1 MFLFFSFFFK
11 CFHDSILFNGRWKD
25 TKNNQQE
32 PEPVIIASLFVK
44 LHSNHSVLCRYMA
57 PEILDETINTRSFES
72 FKQADIYSLGLV
84 FWEVARRCSIRGKFF
99 IFDHLKLRR
108 FLVKLHGRSWGINK
122 NPPFC
127 QEFTK
132 ISSCLIT
139 TWCLRIP
146 LLRTWGRWCATWN
159 SDPAF
164 PTSGRAARWD
174 WELKPASAE
183 ASRAPR
189 PF

>member
-1 MFLFFSFFFK
+1 MADGKTQKTTNKNQNQSRIFL
-11 CFHDSILFNGRWKD
+11 
-25 TKNNQQE
+25 
-32 PEPVIIASLFVK
+32 IASLFVK

-84 FWEVARRCSIRGKFF
+84 FWEVARRCSIRGKL
-99 IFDHLKLRR
+99 HLKLRR
-108 FLVKLHGRSWGINK
+108 FLIKLHGMSWGINK
-122 NPPFC
+122 NLPFC

-146 LLRTWGRWCATWN
+146 PLRTWGRWCATWN